1 MNIRLLK
8 RYKTSVID
16 SDTESENGTHG
27 VGECSFT
34 FIEDSIENIIQ
45 KLKLHK
51 K

>member
-8 RYKTSVID
+8 RCKTSVID
-16 SDTESENGTHG
+16 SDTENENGTRDT
-27 VGECSFT
+27 GECSFT
-34 FIEDSIENIIQ
+34 SIEDWIENIIQ